1 MTATVDEQTTVTVRG
16 ACPHDCP
23 DTCAMLVSVRGGRA
37 VEVRGDPGHPFT
49 RGGLCV
55 KVNNYVDKAYSPER
69 VLYPMRRA
77 GPKGSGQFT
86 RISWEEALDEIAGRF
101 RSAIAE
107 HGPETVM
114 PVSYLGTEGILN
126 GLNVGDP
133 FFNKLGA
140 TITERTYCDS
150 GACTAYTM
158 TIGATAGVDP
168 ESLVQSRYILIWA
181 CNMISTN
188 LHLWPFVA
196 EAQRRG
202 AKVVVIDPVRHR
214 TAAHA
219 DWYIPIRPGTD
230 GALALAMM
238 NVIIGEGL
246 TDEAYV
252 RDYTVGY
259 EELAERVQHYTPEWA
274 SEQTGIPADDIR
286 TLARE
291 YATSQPS
298 MIRIGVAIERHA
310 GGGQTVR
317 SIACL
322 PALAGAWRRVGGG
335 LLQLPLWAFPV
346 NWPAL
351 LHPELATPGTRV
363 VNQFLLGRAL
373 TGELGLDP
381 PVTALMV
388 YNSNPVVVCPEQDK
402 MVAGLSRED
411 LFTVVSEHF
420 LTDTARYADLVLPAT
435 TQLEQHDIMFSWGHL
450 YVTLN
455 TPAIEPVG
463 EAISNTELFRRLA
476 GRMGFT
482 EECFTRT
489 DEQMMA
495 EAFDWSAPAMA
506 GTYTRTT
513 PRSAASP
520 TASTSGCSTTAASL
534 SLWPGSPTRSPP
546 EWSWRR
552 WGPGPR
558 TPRATPPSTRSTR
571 LYSPTSAMPR
581 HSPTPKS
588 RSNRPSRRQLTANS
602 ILPAQTSS
610 ASGSEAVRAGYRGP
624 VYGTGWTIAVALPAA
639 FGIKFFDLVVS
650 AVLLPVGAWL
660 TATRPARRADLD
672 RDRVRAGRLLHR
684 TLPQAAPARA
694 ANGPRVPGRTRR
706 GHTPLAAA
714 TPVTRC
720 SHGR

>member
-1 MTATVDEQTTVTVRG
+1 
-16 ACPHDCP
+16 
-23 DTCAMLVSVRGGRA
+23 MLVSVRDGRA

-55 KVNNYVDKAYSPER
+55 KVNNYVDKVYSPDR
-69 VLYPMRRA
+69 VLHPLRRT
-77 GPKGSGQFT
+77 GPKGSGRFE
-86 RISWEEALDEIAGRF
+86 RVSWDDALDEIAGRF
-101 RSAIAE
+101 RASIAE
-107 HGPETVM
+107 HGAESIM
-114 PVSYLGTEGILN
+114 PVSYLGTEGLLN

-140 TITERTYCDS
+140 TICERTYCGTGS
-150 GACTAYTM
+150 AAGYGM
-158 TIGATAGVDP
+158 TIGPTAGVDP
-168 ESLVQSRYILIWA
+168 ESLVHSRYIIVWA
-181 CNMISTN
+181 CNIISTN

-214 TAAHA
+214 TAVHA

-238 NVIIGEGL
+238 YVIIGEGL

-252 RDYTVGY
+252 RDYAVGY
-259 EELAERVQHYTPEWA
+259 DELAERVKQYTPEWA

-322 PALAGAWRRVGGG
+322 PALTGAWRRVGGG

-373 TGELGLDP
+373 TGELDLDP
-381 PVTALMV
+381 PIAALMV
-388 YNSNPVVVCPEQDK
+388 YNSNPMVVCPEQDK

-411 LFTVVSEHF
+411 LFTVVSDHF
-420 LTDTARYADLVLPAT
+420 MTDTARYADLVLPAT
-435 TQLEQHDIMFSWGHL
+435 TQLEQHDIMFSWGHF
-450 YVTLN
+450 YVSLN
-455 TPAIEPVG
+455 TPAVEPLG

-476 GRMGFT
+476 SRMGFT
-482 EECFTRT
+482 KDCFTRT

-495 EAFDWSAPAMA
+495 EAFDWSAPAMQGITLESLRQTGWARLNLPSADEYAPHAEGGFPTPSGKVEFRSSIAA
-506 GTYTRTT
+506 GGNFVLPLFRQGSNEYQ
-513 PRSAASP
+513 
-520 TASTSGCSTTAASL
+520 
-534 SLWPGSPTRSPP
+534 PGDAVDPLPH
-546 EWSWRR
+546 
-552 WGPGPR
+552 
-558 TPRATPPSTRSTR
+558 
-571 LYSPTSAMPR
+571 YVMPR
-581 HSPTPKS
+581 ETADSGYPLNLISPKS
-588 RSNRPSRRQLTANS
+588 HAYLNS
-602 ILPAQTSS
+602 SAGDQPAQRR
-610 ASGSEAVRAGYRGP
+610 AQGEQAVTVHPQDAAARGIADGQDVR
-624 VYGTGWTIAVALPAA
+624 VYNDRGQFVALARVTDEIAP
-639 FGIKFFDLVVS
+639 GVVM
-650 AVLLPVGAWL
+650 APMGAWAKNAKGH
-660 TATRPARRADLD
+660 ATVNAVNPFVFADLGNAPTFSD
-672 RDRVRAGRLLHR
+672 TRVEVE
-684 TLPQAAPARA
+684 PA
-694 ANGPRVPGRTRR
+694 
-706 GHTPLAAA
+706 
-714 TPVTRC
+714 
-720 SHGR
+720 